1 METPAWMG
9 LQVARSTLRLC
20 GVGVCEMDGVCG
32 SAESADPSAPPLA
45 WCLSQCCHL
54 WATGRAVS
62 QKAMTTKGVEDLS
75 VAG

>member
-1 METPAWMG
+1 
-9 LQVARSTLRLC
+9 
-20 GVGVCEMDGVCG
+20 MDGVCG